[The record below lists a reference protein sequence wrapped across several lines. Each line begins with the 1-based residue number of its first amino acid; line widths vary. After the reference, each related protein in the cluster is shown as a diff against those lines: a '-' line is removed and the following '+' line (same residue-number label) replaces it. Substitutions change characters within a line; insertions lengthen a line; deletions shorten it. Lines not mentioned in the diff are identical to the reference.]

1 MRIVYWV
8 TSANR
13 GGAINTSVTGQGSIE
28 EECYM
33 DALNWAKNNLPF
45 NLNIELKKVAEID
58 A

>member
-13 GGAINTSVTGQGSIE
+13 GGVINTSVTGQGSIE
-28 EECYM
+28 EECYT
-33 DALNWAKNNLPF
+33 DALNWVKSNLPF
-45 NLNIELKKVAEID
+45 SVNVELKKVAELD